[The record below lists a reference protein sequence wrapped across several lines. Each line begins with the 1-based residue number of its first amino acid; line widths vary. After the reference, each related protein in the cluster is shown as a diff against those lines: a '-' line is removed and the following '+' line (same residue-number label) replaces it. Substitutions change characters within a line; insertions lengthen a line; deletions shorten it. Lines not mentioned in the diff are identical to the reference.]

1 MDPFPMDAPKLT
13 LKQLRYLCAL
23 ADMGHF
29 RQAAEACG
37 ISQPSLSIQLQN
49 LEDTLSTL
57 LVERGRGGV
66 VFTPIGREVVARAR
80 RILTDSQ
87 AIVDFATEAQKGLAG
102 TIRLGVKATLG
113 PYLLPKIVSALHT
126 IHPGVKLYI
135 RESLPN
141 RLEAELV
148 DGTHDL
154 ILAQL
159 PVNNSD
165 LFTQRLFREPILL
178 AMSRE
183 HPLASHTSVTLADLK
198 GLSVL
203 SLSPD
208 FHLHDQIHALCDDHG
223 AHMIRDYEGTSL
235 DALRQMVAMD
245 MGVTFLPHLYTKS
258 EVVAD
263 GDVVALPIKGR
274 SITRSVGLVWR
285 KGAGRASSN
294 EKVAQVFHDT
304 IRADFDGL
312 ILDA

>member
-1 MDPFPMDAPKLT
+1 MDAPKIT
-13 LKQLRYLCAL
+13 LKQLRYLAAL

-49 LEDTLSTL
+49 LEESLGTL

-87 AIVDFATEAQKGLAG
+87 AIVDFATEAQHGLAG

-126 IHPGVKLYI
+126 KHPDVKLYI
-135 RESLPN
+135 RECPPN

-165 LFTQRLFREPILL
+165 LHTQRLFREPIQL
-178 AMSRE
+178 AVSHE
-183 HPLASHTSVTLADLK
+183 HPLASRTSVTLEDLK
-198 GLSVL
+198 GLNVL

-208 FHLHDQIHALCDDHG
+208 FHLHDQIHALCHDHG
-223 AHMIRDYEGTSL
+223 AHMVRDYEGTSL

-258 EVVAD
+258 EVVPG

-294 EKVAQVFHDT
+294 EKVAQVFQNA
-304 IRADFDGL
+304 IREDFDGL
-312 ILDA
+312 ILDG